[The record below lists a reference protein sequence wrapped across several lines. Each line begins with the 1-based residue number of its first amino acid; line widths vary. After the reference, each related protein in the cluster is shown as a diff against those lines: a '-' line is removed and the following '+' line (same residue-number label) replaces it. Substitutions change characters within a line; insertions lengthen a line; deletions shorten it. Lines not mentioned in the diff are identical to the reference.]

1 VGLGIKHVFLGL
13 TLLLAG
19 SWQATA
25 QEVVDRIVA
34 RVEND
39 VILLSEVKALS
50 RYEILL
56 EGKSESDAENLERL
70 IDQWVVRTEAE
81 AAHFKH
87 PSDEEIQKEMERVAN
102 LFNSPAE
109 YEGRKKQSGLSDA
122 EIRSLVAAQL
132 YRSNYVDSRFR
143 PAVQV
148 DSKAVEDFYESAV
161 VPRAKAHGVAP
172 PTLEASRET
181 IQAALEQQ
189 RIDEQAERWLK
200 ESRARLQVEKLLDEG
215 TK

>member
-1 VGLGIKHVFLGL
+1 MRRGTRRGLLGL
-13 TLLLAG
+13 TLLLAAG
-19 SWQATA
+19 WQATA

-39 VILLSEVKALS
+39 VILLSEVKALR

-56 EGKSESDAENLERL
+56 EGKSESDSENLERL

-87 PSDEEIQKEMERVAN
+87 PSDAEIQKEMERLTN

-109 YEGRKKQSGLSDA
+109 YEGRNKQSGLSDA